1 MRFIRPHTLPSN
13 VYYGWYIVVGLSMVS
28 LVSVSMAGINFGFF
42 IRPMQDSLGINESMF
57 GLAQSAR
64 YVGFAVTS
72 FMIGRMIDRFGSRWP
87 LAIVGLI
94 AGGLV
99 ACIAFIEA
107 GWQMVAIFFA
117 LGLIGFQGAG
127 GNLYSS
133 VPISR
138 WFQKKR
144 GKAMS
149 AVFLGVPAGIL
160 LTPLIAGLISAWGWR
175 LTFVATG
182 LVGAFVIVT
191 IAVVV
196 IRRSPEDMGLGID
209 GGNPQS
215 NSDSDQNAG
224 DQSSERSWTRVEAIR
239 NSSFWKLLMIQG
251 CQFVAFGTI
260 VSFRIPYFED
270 NGIPREVIGLA
281 FSLEAVTS
289 VAAAIPA
296 GIALDRFPPR
306 LVGAISLL
314 IMSVAIASSMLV
326 GDAWQVFVATGLFGL
341 GAASGAI
348 VWNTIWPNYFGSQH
362 IGEIRGRAMQ
372 LMLPAALVGGPLA
385 GYIKDSTGSYIPAWW
400 IAIGLLLVA
409 AITMVSTKAP
419 VIDDLVP

>member
-1 MRFIRPHTLPSN
+1 
-13 VYYGWYIVVGLSMVS
+13 VVGLSMVS

-42 IRPMQDSLGINESMF
+42 IRPMQDSLAINESMF

-72 FMIGRMIDRFGSRWP
+72 FIIGRIIDKFGSRWP

-94 AGGLV
+94 AGALV
-99 ACIAFIEA
+99 ACIALIQT
-107 GWQMVAIFFA
+107 GWQMIAIFFA

-138 WFQKKR
+138 WFHKKR

-160 LTPLIAGLISAWGWR
+160 LTPVIAGLISALGWR

-182 LVGAFVIVT
+182 LVGALVIVT
-191 IAVVV
+191 ISIVV
-196 IRRSPEDMGLGID
+196 IRRSPDDMGLTID
-209 GGNPQS
+209 GGEQS
-215 NSDSDQNAG
+215 NCDDDQNS
-224 DQSSERSWTRVEAIR
+224 DNQSSERSWAVREATRNAT
-239 NSSFWKLLMIQG
+239 FWKLLVIQG
-251 CQFVAFGTI
+251 CQFIAFGTI

-270 NGIPREVIGLA
+270 NGISREIIGLA
-281 FSLEAVTS
+281 FSLEAITS
-289 VAAAIPA
+289 VVAAVPA

-306 LVGAISLL
+306 FVGSISLVIL
-314 IMSVAIASSMLV
+314 SLAIVSSMLV
-326 GDAWQVFVATGLFGL
+326 IEAWQVFVATGLFGL

-348 VWNTIWPNYFGSQH
+348 VWNTIWPNYFGNQH

-372 LMLPAALVGGPLA
+372 LMLPAALIGGPLA
-385 GYIKDSTGSYIPAWW
+385 GYVKDSTGSYIAAWW
-400 IAIGLLLVA
+400 IAIGLLLFA
-409 AITMVSTKAP
+409 TITMASTKAP
-419 VIDDLVP
+419 KMHDAAP